1 MEFIWNPSK
10 AARNLRRHGISFHE
24 AATVFSDPLST
35 TVYDPDHSVEENRY
49 ITVGVSRNYR
59 VIMVAH
65 AEQNDHV
72 RLISARQLTPK
83 ERRQYEQRNR

>member
-1 MEFIWNPSK
+1 MHKYN
-10 AARNLRRHGISFHE
+10 SFV
-24 AATVFSDPLST
+24 TFTWQLSVFSDPLST

-59 VIMVAH
+59 VIMVTH
-65 AEQNDHV
+65 TEQNDHV
-72 RLISARQLTPK
+72 RFISARQLTPK

>member
-1 MEFIWNPSK
+1 MEFIWNPGK
-10 AARNLRRHGISFHE
+10 AAKNLRRHGISFHE

-65 AEQNDHV
+65 TEQNDHV
-72 RLISARQLTPK
+72 RIISARQLTPK
-83 ERRQYEQRNR
+83 ERRQYEQRNK

>member
-59 VIMVAH
+59 VIMVAYT
-65 AEQNDHV
+65 EQNDHV
-72 RLISARQLTPK
+72 RIISARQLTPK